1 LATGAS
7 RPGWLLSE
15 ETRLTVAATAAPE
28 FSITSGSQWYPGSV
42 ATTKKRTSTAK
53 PASRANGRSASNG
66 IAPIRGKAR
75 REAIEALRERTSKPK
90 GLSPELKARLKD
102 DAWGKRLVDP

>member
-1 LATGAS
+1 MHVGGRGSLGAVATKKKS
-7 RPGWLLSE
+7 
-15 ETRLTVAATAAPE
+15 TTTVK
-28 FSITSGSQWYPGSV
+28 PGSG
-42 ATTKKRTSTAK
+42 
-53 PASRANGRSASNG
+53 ANSRSASNG

-75 REAIEALRERTSKPK
+75 REAIEAFREMTSKDM

>member
-1 LATGAS
+1 MA
-7 RPGWLLSE
+7 
-15 ETRLTVAATAAPE
+15 
-28 FSITSGSQWYPGSV
+28 
-42 ATTKKRTSTAK
+42 TKKKSTTTAK
-53 PASRANGRSASNG
+53 PASRAAGRSASNG

-75 REAIEALRERTSKPK
+75 REAIEAFLEMTSKDM